1 VVGGEGAVGFGVLFV
16 EDLDG
21 GEVGGEAGAVEL
33 VGLLLLIA
41 LGDEDEAVAGG
52 EVGQGGGDVG
62 EELDL
67 LVGDGLGEA
76 GDALVLG
83 GGDGGVGELLE
94 AGDERLA
101 EAVEAVAV
109 GADGGV
115 FDLVEM
121 AAHLFGGVDAVVE
134 VGDEAG
140 DGALEVDVVF
150 PEGVVGVD
158 EQGLGHRGAE
168 GLGAEGLGAGGHELI
183 IGPAGGGLKTR
194 GGMTQLWD
202 VLVLLRYARF
212 RGYERDSVDRKR
224 AGLVNGR
231 ICNDSSF
238 KAA

>member
-1 VVGGEGAVGFGVLFV
+1 M
-16 EDLDG
+16 
-21 GEVGGEAGAVEL
+21 
-33 VGLLLLIA
+33 
-41 LGDEDEAVAGG
+41 AGG
-52 EVGQGGGDVG
+52 EVGKGGCDAR

-115 FDLVEM
+115 LDVVEM
-121 AAHLFGGVDAVVE
+121 ATYLFGGVDAVVE

-150 PEGVVGVD
+150 PERVVGVD
-158 EQGLGHRGAE
+158 EQGLIGRVAE
-168 GLGAEGLGAGGHELI
+168 GRGWERVGVGSGSIRGRHTLI
-183 IGPAGGGLKTR
+183 IRWFREAFVTKVAVEMPRLGDVCPGWGVPDWKQWLIQILHDLMDWVR
-194 GGMTQLWD
+194 GGRLMIAELQPMW
-202 VLVLLRYARF
+202 VIECGIRSR
-212 RGYERDSVDRKR
+212 RSCESMRVDGMMK
-224 AGLVNGR
+224 
-231 ICNDSSF
+231 S
-238 KAA
+238 